1 MVRHIGIKWAI
12 NKGNKFAYYTNML
25 KIINMLLKKQMAQI
39 IREIWK
45 YFVMNKQHKI
55 KKKETWDSV
64 KVVYR
69 EKFIDVIPCITDS
82 MDMNLSKLLEAVKDK
97 EAWYAVVLGVA
108 KSQTWLSNWTTTIS
122 PVLKKKDLKW
132 KPEFSP

>member
-1 MVRHIGIKWAI
+1 
-12 NKGNKFAYYTNML
+12 
-25 KIINMLLKKQMAQI
+25 
-39 IREIWK
+39 
-45 YFVMNKQHKI
+45 MNKQHKI
-55 KKKETWDSV
+55 KKKETRDSV

-108 KSQTWLSNWTTTIS
+108 KSQT
-122 PVLKKKDLKW
+122 
-132 KPEFSP
+132 